1 MVLEYYLSGLHC
13 TGACHFLTQPYNEVV
28 SLICFSHIIFVY
40 KVPVNP
46 ILKSGAVFTVV
57 LLFVFSPN
65 LETVAIDGDTIAF
78 SVMYKQ
84 W

>member
-1 MVLEYYLSGLHC
+1 MPQCKPGNPPHEHSSLKEHETVLVG
-13 TGACHFLTQPYNEVV
+13 GP
-28 SLICFSHIIFVY
+28 
-40 KVPVNP
+40 
-46 ILKSGAVFTVV
+46 VV
-57 LLFVFSPN
+57 LLFVFSQN